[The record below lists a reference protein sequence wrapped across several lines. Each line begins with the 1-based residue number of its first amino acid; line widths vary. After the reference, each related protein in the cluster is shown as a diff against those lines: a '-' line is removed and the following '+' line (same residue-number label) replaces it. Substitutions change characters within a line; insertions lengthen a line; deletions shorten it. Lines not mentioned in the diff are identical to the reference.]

1 MWKWLEA
8 FELGGEIGLRYVL
21 VLLIIIGLLVSWQVI
36 TTGRPFDYGFMR
48 GIMDSAFA
56 LIVLVGIIIITR
68 ELWFFRIVL
77 QTMTSQHKKTVAHAE
92 EILKSL
98 EE

>member
-1 MWKWLEA
+1 MWKSLEA

-21 VLLIIIGLLVSWQVI
+21 VLLMIIGLLVSWQVI

-48 GIMDSAFA
+48 GILDSAFVLA
-56 LIVLVGIIIITR
+56 SLVGIIIITR

-77 QTMTSQHKKTVAHAE
+77 QTMSSKHKKTVSHAQ
-92 EILKSL
+92 EILKSID
-98 EE
+98 E